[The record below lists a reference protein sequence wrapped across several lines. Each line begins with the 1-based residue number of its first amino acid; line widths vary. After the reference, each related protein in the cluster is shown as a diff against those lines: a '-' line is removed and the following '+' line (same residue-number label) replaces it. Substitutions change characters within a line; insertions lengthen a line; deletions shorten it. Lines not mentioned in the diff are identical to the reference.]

1 MNYAEYGSINV
12 IGLNR
17 MGKSSLVYNT
27 LEAKAKDF
35 YGIWGDDGMSTD
47 EFIDLIK
54 SERVFHREIAEL

>member
-1 MNYAEYGSINV
+1 MLTN
-12 IGLNR
+12 
-17 MGKSSLVYNT
+17 SLKEDT
-27 LEAKAKDF
+27 DKQTTKAKDF